1 MGLHYSRKEMW
12 FHPPRNLGEFDGV
25 IMKTAELENNDDINI
40 NEIDTEINEQ
50 IGDETNSIDMADEVE
65 EDDEDEVV
73 ISIGEE
79 SPPQDEE
86 VRAPAWVRELR
97 KSNREK
103 ERKIRE
109 LEARLNTTATE
120 TKPVAAV
127 TKPTLESC
135 DYDSDE
141 YEQKLADWYEHKREY
156 DAAQANVVAQRDADS
171 KAWQDKLDSYAKARA
186 SLKVRD
192 YDEAEAA
199 ALDTFSVTQ
208 QGIVL
213 QGSDN
218 PALIIYA
225 IGKSTKRAKEL
236 SSITDPV
243 KFAFAVAK
251 LETQLKVTNRKAAA
265 SPERTIASG
274 GGRISGSVDS
284 TLERLRDEALK
295 TGDLSKVMAYKR
307 GKK

>member
-1 MGLHYSRKEMW
+1 
-12 FHPPRNLGEFDGV
+12 
-25 IMKTAELENNDDINI
+25 MKTAELENDDTLEAI
-40 NEIDTEINEQ
+40 EINTDADSAAD
-50 IGDETNSIDMADEVE
+50 DETNAVSVDDDAD
-65 EDDEDEVV
+65 DDDGDEVV

-79 SPPQDEE
+79 SPPQEE
-86 VRAPAWVRELR
+86 EQRAPEWVRELR
-97 KSNREK
+97 KANREK

-109 LEARLNTTATE
+109 LEAKLNSTVATE
-120 TKPVAAV
+120 TQPVALGP
-127 TKPTLESC
+127 KPTLESC
-135 DYDSDE
+135 DYDSE
-141 YEQKLADWYEHKREY
+141 EYENKLAVWYEQKREA
-156 DAAQANVVAQRDADS
+156 DAAEAEAIAKRDAEA

-192 YDEAEAA
+192 YEDAEAF
-199 ALDTFSVTQ
+199 ALDTFNVTQ

-225 IGKSTKRAKEL
+225 LGKSQKRAKEL
-236 SSITDPV
+236 ASITDPV

-265 SPERTIASG
+265 APERTITSG

-284 TLERLRDEALK
+284 TLERLREEALK

-307 GKK
+307 GKKT

>member
-1 MGLHYSRKEMW
+1 
-12 FHPPRNLGEFDGV
+12 
-25 IMKTAELENNDDINI
+25 MKTAELENDDILDNI
-40 NEIDTEINEQ
+40 EINAEADEAAD
-50 IGDETNSIDMADEVE
+50 DETNAVSVDDGEGGD
-65 EDDEDEVV
+65 DDEDEVV

-79 SPPQDEE
+79 SPPQEE
-86 VRAPAWVRELR
+86 EQRAPEWVRELR
-97 KSNREK
+97 KANREK

-109 LEARLNTTATE
+109 LEAKLNAAATE
-120 TKPVAAV
+120 TKPVV
-127 TKPTLESC
+127 LGPKPTLESC

-141 YEQKLADWYEHKREY
+141 YEAKLADWYDRKREA
-156 DAAQANVVAQRDADS
+156 DAAEADAAAQRDAEA

-192 YDEAEAA
+192 YEDAEAF
-199 ALDTFSVTQ
+199 ALDTFNVTQ

-225 IGKSTKRAKEL
+225 LGKSQKRAKEL
-236 SSITDPV
+236 ASITDPV

-265 SPERTIASG
+265 APERTITSG

-284 TLERLRDEALK
+284 TLERLREEALK

-307 GKK
+307 GKKT

>member
-1 MGLHYSRKEMW
+1 M
-12 FHPPRNLGEFDGV
+12 D
-25 IMKTAELENNDDINI
+25 NNDNIDMIDI
-40 NEIDTEINEQ
+40 ETESTEQ
-50 IGDETNSIDMADEVE
+50 TEDETNSIDLADDEE

-109 LEARLNTTATE
+109 LEAKLNTSATE
-120 TKPVAAV
+120 TKPVALV
-127 TKPTLESC
+127 SRPTLESC

-141 YEQKLADWYEHKREY
+141 YEQKLANWYDHKREY
-156 DAAQANVVAQRDADS
+156 DAAEANAKAQQDAAD
-171 KAWQDKLDSYAKARA
+171 KAWQHKLDSYTKAKS

-192 YDEAEAA
+192 YEEAEAT
-199 ALDTFSVTQ
+199 ALDTFNVTQ

-218 PALIIYA
+218 PALLIYA

-236 SSITDPV
+236 AAITDPV

-251 LETQLKVTNRKAAA
+251 LETQLKVTNRRAATA
-265 SPERTIASG
+265 PERTITTSG
-274 GGRISGSVDS
+274 GRVSGSIDS
-284 TLERLRDEALK
+284 QLDRLRAEALK

-307 GKK
+307 NKKKT

>member
-1 MGLHYSRKEMW
+1 
-12 FHPPRNLGEFDGV
+12 
-25 IMKTAELENNDDINI
+25 MKTAELDDNDN
-40 NEIDTEINEQ
+40 IDTIDIDTDFNEQ
-50 IGDETNSIDMADEVE
+50 SDDETNAIDDAQDD

-109 LEARLNTTATE
+109 LEAKLNTTATE
-120 TKPVAAV
+120 NKPFALVA
-127 TKPTLESC
+127 KPTLESC

-141 YEQKLADWYEHKREY
+141 YEQKLAAWYEHKREY
-156 DAAQANVVAQRDADS
+156 DAAEANVAAQRDAES
-171 KAWQDKLDSYAKARA
+171 KAWQDKLDSYAKAKA

-192 YDEAEAA
+192 YDEAEAT
-199 ALDTFSVTQ
+199 ALDTFDVTQ

-218 PALIIYA
+218 PALLIYA

-236 SSITDPV
+236 AAITDPV

-251 LETQLKVTNRKAAA
+251 LETQLKVTNRRA
-265 SPERTIASG
+265 STTPERTITSG
-274 GGRISGSVDS
+274 GRVSGSIDS
-284 TLERLRDEALK
+284 QLERLRAEALK

-307 GKK
+307 NKKKT

>member
-1 MGLHYSRKEMW
+1 
-12 FHPPRNLGEFDGV
+12 
-25 IMKTAELENNDDINI
+25 MKTAELENDDTFEAI
-40 NEIDTEINEQ
+40 EVETEATETE
-50 IGDETNSIDMADEVE
+50 DETKAVQELEAED
-65 EDDEDEVV
+65 EDDSEDEVV

-79 SPPQDEE
+79 SPPQEE
-86 VRAPAWVRELR
+86 ETRAPEWVRELR
-97 KSNREK
+97 KANREK

-109 LEARLNTTATE
+109 LEAKLNATATE
-120 TKPVAAV
+120 TKPVALGA
-127 TKPTLESC
+127 KPTLESC

-141 YEQKLADWYEHKREY
+141 YETKLAEWYEQKRAY
-156 DAAQANVVAQRDADS
+156 DAAEAEAEAQRDAEA
-171 KAWQDKLDSYAKARA
+171 KAWQDKLDAYAKARA

-192 YDEAEAA
+192 YEDAEAF
-199 ALDTFSVTQ
+199 ALDTFDVTQ

-225 IGKSTKRAKEL
+225 LGKSQKRAKEL
-236 SSITDPV
+236 ASIKDPV

-265 SPERTIASG
+265 SPERTISTG

-284 TLERLRDEALK
+284 TLDRLREEALK
-295 TGDLSKVMAYKR
+295 TGDMSKVMAYKR
-307 GKK
+307 SKKT

>member
-1 MGLHYSRKEMW
+1 
-12 FHPPRNLGEFDGV
+12 
-25 IMKTAELENNDDINI
+25 MKTAELDNNDNI
-40 NEIDTEINEQ
+40 ETIDIDTDFDEQ
-50 IGDETNSIDMADEVE
+50 SDDETNAIDDDQED

-109 LEARLNTTATE
+109 LEAKLNTTATE
-120 TKPVAAV
+120 TKPVALV
-127 TKPTLESC
+127 SKPTLESC

-141 YEQKLADWYEHKREY
+141 YEQKLAEWYEHKREY
-156 DAAQANVVAQRDADS
+156 DAAEANVAAQRDAES

-192 YDEAEAA
+192 YDEAEAT
-199 ALDTFSVTQ
+199 ALDTFDVTQ

-218 PALIIYA
+218 PALLIYA

-236 SSITDPV
+236 AAITDPV

-251 LETQLKVTNRKAAA
+251 LETQLKVTNRRAATA
-265 SPERTIASG
+265 PERTITTSG
-274 GGRISGSVDS
+274 GRVSGSIDS
-284 TLERLRDEALK
+284 QLERLRAEALK
-295 TGDLSKVMAYKR
+295 TGDLSKVMEYKR
-307 GKK
+307 RKK

>member
-1 MGLHYSRKEMW
+1 
-12 FHPPRNLGEFDGV
+12 
-25 IMKTAELENNDDINI
+25 MKTAELENDDTLDAI
-40 NEIDTEINEQ
+40 EINTDTHDAADGENNAASD
-50 IGDETNSIDMADEVE
+50 DEGEG
-65 EDDEDEVV
+65 EDDVV
-73 ISIGEE
+73 VSIGEE
-79 SPPQDEE
+79 SPPQEE
-86 VRAPAWVRELR
+86 EARAPEWVRELR
-97 KSNREK
+97 KANREK

-109 LEARLNTTATE
+109 LEAKLNAAPTE
-120 TKPVAAV
+120 TKPVALSK
-127 TKPTLESC
+127 KPTLEDC
-135 DYDSDE
+135 DYDSEE
-141 YEQKLADWYEHKREY
+141 YETKLAAWYEDKRRH
-156 DAAQANVVAQRDADS
+156 DAAEAEAQAQRDAEA

-192 YDEAEAA
+192 YEDAEAV
-199 ALDTFSVTQ
+199 ALETFNVTQ

-225 IGKSTKRAKEL
+225 LGKNTSKAKEL
-236 SSITDPV
+236 ASITDPV

-265 SPERTIASG
+265 APERTIATG

-284 TLERLRDEALK
+284 TLDRLREEALK

-307 GKK
+307 GKKT

>member
-1 MGLHYSRKEMW
+1 
-12 FHPPRNLGEFDGV
+12 
-25 IMKTAELENNDDINI
+25 MKTAELDNNDNI
-40 NEIDTEINEQ
+40 ETIDIDTDFDEQ
-50 IGDETNSIDMADEVE
+50 SDDETNAIDDDQED

-109 LEARLNTTATE
+109 LEAKLNTTATE
-120 TKPVAAV
+120 TKPVALV
-127 TKPTLESC
+127 SKPTLESC

-141 YEQKLADWYEHKREY
+141 YEQKLAEWYEHKREY
-156 DAAQANVVAQRDADS
+156 DAAEANVAAQRDAES

-192 YDEAEAA
+192 YDEAEAT
-199 ALDTFSVTQ
+199 ALDTFDVTQ

-218 PALIIYA
+218 PALLIYA
-225 IGKSTKRAKEL
+225 IGKSAKRAKEL
-236 SSITDPV
+236 AAITDPV

-251 LETQLKVTNRKAAA
+251 LETQLKVTNRRAATA
-265 SPERTIASG
+265 PERTITTSG
-274 GGRISGSVDS
+274 GRVSGSIDS
-284 TLERLRDEALK
+284 QLERLRAEALK
-295 TGDLSKVMAYKR
+295 TGDLSKVMEYKR
-307 GKK
+307 RKK

>member
-1 MGLHYSRKEMW
+1 
-12 FHPPRNLGEFDGV
+12 
-25 IMKTAELENNDDINI
+25 MKTAELENDDILDNI
-40 NEIDTEINEQ
+40 EINADADSATD
-50 IGDETNSIDMADEVE
+50 DETNAIPVDEGE
-65 EDDEDEVV
+65 GGDDEEDEVV

-79 SPPQDEE
+79 SPPQEE
-86 VRAPAWVRELR
+86 EQRAPEWVRELR
-97 KSNREK
+97 KANREK

-109 LEARLNTTATE
+109 LEAKLNATATE
-120 TKPVAAV
+120 TKPVALGP
-127 TKPTLESC
+127 KPTLESC

-141 YEQKLADWYEHKREY
+141 YENKLAVWYEQKREA
-156 DAAQANVVAQRDADS
+156 DAAEANAAAQRDAEA

-192 YDEAEAA
+192 YEEAEAV
-199 ALDTFSVTQ
+199 ALETFNVTQ

-218 PALIIYA
+218 PALLVYA
-225 IGKSTKRAKEL
+225 LGKSQKRAKEL
-236 SSITDPV
+236 ASITDPV

-265 SPERTIASG
+265 APERTIATG

-284 TLERLRDEALK
+284 TLERLREEALK

-307 GKK
+307 GKKT

>member
-1 MGLHYSRKEMW
+1 
-12 FHPPRNLGEFDGV
+12 
-25 IMKTAELENNDDINI
+25 MKTAELENDDTFETI
-40 NEIDTEINEQ
+40 EVETEATESE
-50 IGDETNSIDMADEVE
+50 DETKAVQELEAED
-65 EDDEDEVV
+65 EDDSEDEVV

-79 SPPQDEE
+79 SPPQEE
-86 VRAPAWVRELR
+86 ETRAPEWVRELR
-97 KSNREK
+97 KANREK

-109 LEARLNTTATE
+109 LEAKLNATATE
-120 TKPVAAV
+120 TKPVALGA
-127 TKPTLESC
+127 KPTLESC

-141 YEQKLADWYEHKREY
+141 YETKLAEWYEQKRAY
-156 DAAQANVVAQRDADS
+156 DAAEAEAEAQRDAEA
-171 KAWQDKLDSYAKARA
+171 KAWQDKLDAYAKARA

-192 YDEAEAA
+192 YEDAEAF
-199 ALDTFSVTQ
+199 ALDTFDVTQ

-225 IGKSTKRAKEL
+225 LGKSQKRAKEL
-236 SSITDPV
+236 ASIKDPV

-265 SPERTIASG
+265 SPERTISTG

-284 TLERLRDEALK
+284 TLDRLREEALK
-295 TGDLSKVMAYKR
+295 TGDMSKVMAYKR
-307 GKK
+307 SKKT

>member
-1 MGLHYSRKEMW
+1 MNMADLEDDNTFEAIEVEADAG
-12 FHPPRNLGEFDGV
+12 D
-25 IMKTAELENNDDINI
+25 TAE
-40 NEIDTEINEQ
+40 
-50 IGDETNSIDMADEVE
+50 DETNAVSDGE
-65 EDDEDEVV
+65 EGESGDDGDDDVV

-79 SPPQDEE
+79 APPQEE
-86 VRAPAWVRELR
+86 EPRAPEWVRELR

-109 LEARLNTTATE
+109 LEAKLNATAIE
-120 TKPVAAV
+120 TKPVALGK
-127 TKPTLESC
+127 KPTLEDC

-141 YEQKLADWYEHKREY
+141 FEAKLAEWYERKREY
-156 DAAQANVVAQRDADS
+156 DAAEATAEAQRDAEA
-171 KAWQDKLDSYAKARA
+171 KAWQDKLDSYAKAKA

-192 YDEAEAA
+192 YEDAEAF
-199 ALDTFSVTQ
+199 ALDTFNVTQ

-225 IGKSTKRAKEL
+225 LGKNTKRAKEL
-236 SSITDPV
+236 ASINDPV

-265 SPERTIASG
+265 SPERTITSG

-284 TLERLRDEALK
+284 TLERLREEALK

-307 GKK
+307 GKKT

>member
-1 MGLHYSRKEMW
+1 MNMADLEDDNTFEAIEVEADAG
-12 FHPPRNLGEFDGV
+12 N
-25 IMKTAELENNDDINI
+25 TAE
-40 NEIDTEINEQ
+40 
-50 IGDETNSIDMADEVE
+50 DETNAVSDGDEGE
-65 EDDEDEVV
+65 GGDDGDDDVV

-79 SPPQDEE
+79 APPQEE
-86 VRAPAWVRELR
+86 EPRAPEWVRELR

-109 LEARLNTTATE
+109 LEAKLNATAIE
-120 TKPVAAV
+120 TKPVALGK
-127 TKPTLESC
+127 KPTLEDC

-141 YEQKLADWYEHKREY
+141 FEAKLAEWYERKREY
-156 DAAQANVVAQRDADS
+156 DAAEATAEAQRDAEA
-171 KAWQDKLDSYAKARA
+171 KAWQDKLDSYAKAKA

-192 YDEAEAA
+192 YEDAEAF
-199 ALDTFSVTQ
+199 ALDTFNVTQ

-225 IGKSTKRAKEL
+225 LGKNTKRAKEL
-236 SSITDPV
+236 ASINDPV

-265 SPERTIASG
+265 SPERTITSG

-284 TLERLRDEALK
+284 TLERLREEALK

-307 GKK
+307 GKKT

>member
-1 MGLHYSRKEMW
+1 
-12 FHPPRNLGEFDGV
+12 
-25 IMKTAELENNDDINI
+25 MKTAELENDDTLDAI
-40 NEIDTEINEQ
+40 EINTEANDAAD
-50 IGDETNSIDMADEVE
+50 DENNAISDDEGE
-65 EDDEDEVV
+65 GEDDVV

-79 SPPQDEE
+79 SPPQEE
-86 VRAPAWVRELR
+86 EQRAPEWVRELR

-109 LEARLNTTATE
+109 LEAKLNAAPTE
-120 TKPVAAV
+120 NKPVALGK
-127 TKPTLESC
+127 KPTLEDC

-141 YEQKLADWYEHKREY
+141 YERKLAGWYDQKRDY
-156 DAAQANVVAQRDADS
+156 DAAEAEAEAQRDAEA

-192 YDEAEAA
+192 YEDAEAV
-199 ALDTFSVTQ
+199 ALDTFNVTQ

-225 IGKSTKRAKEL
+225 LGKNTTKAKEL
-236 SSITDPV
+236 ASINDPV

-265 SPERTIASG
+265 SPERIITSG

-284 TLERLRDEALK
+284 TLDRLREEALK
-295 TGDLSKVMAYKR
+295 TGDMSKVMAYKR
-307 GKK
+307 SKKS

>member
-1 MGLHYSRKEMW
+1 M
-12 FHPPRNLGEFDGV
+12 D
-25 IMKTAELENNDDINI
+25 NNDNIDMIDI
-40 NEIDTEINEQ
+40 ETESTEQ
-50 IGDETNSIDMADEVE
+50 TEDETNSIDLADDEE

-109 LEARLNTTATE
+109 LEAKLNTSATE
-120 TKPVAAV
+120 TKPVALV
-127 TKPTLESC
+127 SRPTLESC

-141 YEQKLADWYEHKREY
+141 YEQKLANWYDHKREY
-156 DAAQANVVAQRDADS
+156 DAAEANAKAQQDAEA
-171 KAWQDKLDSYAKARA
+171 KAWQDKLDSYAKAKS

-192 YDEAEAA
+192 YEEAEAT
-199 ALDTFSVTQ
+199 ALDTFNVTQ

-218 PALIIYA
+218 PALLIYA

-236 SSITDPV
+236 AAITDPIT
-243 KFAFAVAK
+243 FAFAVAK
-251 LETQLKVTNRKAAA
+251 LETQLKVTNRRAATA
-265 SPERTIASG
+265 PERTITTSG
-274 GGRISGSVDS
+274 GRVSGSIDS
-284 TLERLRDEALK
+284 QLDRLRAEALK

-307 GKK
+307 NKKKT